1 MDYLDGYSFLG
12 SGANNECFYK
22 DTQVAKVFNQDF
34 KYAEREAGYMMAAN
48 KVNSLAVN
56 FISLESYNDVH
67 YLFMEKIDSLS
78 HEEIVALSVSDK
90 QSMLDVFKS
99 QLKELHQMSIYH
111 IDIKTPSGHYNNV
124 VISSTGIRLID
135 WGSAY
140 QLQSYGQEIVY
151 RKEWNNFNSFCEYF
165 MDY

>member
-1 MDYLDGYSFLG
+1 MLDGYSFLG
-12 SGANNECFYK
+12 AGANNECFYK
-22 DTQVAKVFNQDF
+22 DTQVVKVFNQDF
-34 KYAEREAGYMMAAN
+34 KYAEREAKYMIAAN

-56 FISLESYNDVH
+56 FISLESHDDVH

-78 HEEIVALSVSDK
+78 DEQITNLSVSDR
-90 QSMLDVFKS
+90 QDMIDVFKL
-99 QLKELHQMSIYH
+99 QLKQLHQESIYH
-111 IDIKTPSGHYNNV
+111 IDIKTPSGSYNNV